1 MTQHTTPGTSPEI
14 NLRHVI
20 TRPTALVPIVMSIA
34 ALVIL
39 FLALAFGIGV
49 SNDGD
54 EGTAARLWQLLMIG
68 QMPIVAF
75 FAISWV
81 PRVPRYAIAV
91 MAVQLAVALSSALP
105 VFLLQL

>member
-1 MTQHTTPGTSPEI
+1 MTFVELI
-14 NLRHVI
+14 K
-20 TRPTALVPIVMSIA
+20 RPIALVPIAMSIG

-39 FLALAFGIGV
+39 LLALVFGLGT

-54 EGTAARLWQLLMIG
+54 EGTAARLWQLLMFG

-81 PRVPRYAIAV
+81 PREPRLAIAV
-91 MAVQLAVALSSALP
+91 LAVQLAAALSSLIP
-105 VFLLQL
+105 VFLLHL

>member
-1 MTQHTTPGTSPEI
+1 MTRETSPGVDF
-14 NLRHVI
+14 RHVI
-20 TRPTALVPIVMSIA
+20 TRPTALVPIVMSVA

-49 SNDGD
+49 SGDGD
-54 EGTAARLWQLLMIG
+54 EGAAARLWQLLMVG
-68 QMPIVAF
+68 QLPIVAF

-81 PRVPRYAIAV
+81 PRAPRLAIAV
-91 MAVQLAVALSSALP
+91 MAVQLAIALSSVLP